1 MERIASA
8 SAQENGP
15 VRFRLHRRKR
25 PMRIAIIEDCD
36 TEAIALEKAVVA
48 HLARRGRPC
57 ETERFADGNQ
67 LFTADALAFD
77 LVFLDIFLGDES
89 GIDIAERLRSER
101 YPGLVVFTTMSADH
115 AVDGFRVRAF
125 HYLVKPFSDE
135 DLAAVL
141 DEALTRLATDET
153 VLLARDGSVPVNVP
167 LSHIRYVETD
177 GHYLLL
183 QTEERLLRW
192 RQPFSRLEDMLASY
206 PQFFTC
212 YRGIMVNF
220 DHVNDL
226 ADDGCFVMDDGR
238 RLPVRLS
245 SHAEARK
252 LYFDRLFARGH
263 TAS

>member
-1 MERIASA
+1 MERFASA
-8 SAQENGP
+8 STSEQRNGP
-15 VRFRLHRRKR
+15 KCSRLHRRKR

-36 TEAIALEKAVVA
+36 AEAVALEKAVVS

-57 ETERFADGNQ
+57 ETERFTDGNQ
-67 LFTADALAFD
+67 LFTSDTLAFD

-89 GIDIAERLRSER
+89 GIDIAARLRDER
-101 YPGLVVFTTMSADH
+101 YPGLVVFTTMSADY

-192 RQPFSRLEDMLASY
+192 RQSFARLADMLASY

-220 DHVNDL
+220 DHVTDL

-238 RLPVRLS
+238 RLPIRLS

-252 LYFDRLFARGH
+252 LYFDRLFARG
-263 TAS
+263 